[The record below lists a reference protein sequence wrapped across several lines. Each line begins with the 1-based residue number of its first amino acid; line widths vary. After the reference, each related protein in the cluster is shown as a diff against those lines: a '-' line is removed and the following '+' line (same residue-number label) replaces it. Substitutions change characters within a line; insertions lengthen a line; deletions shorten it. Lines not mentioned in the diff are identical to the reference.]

1 MTDTEK
7 REPLLFVL
15 FTTMTGSKYIQDFF
29 DDLANFKN
37 KMNNNY
43 NVSVIQS
50 TIFNLFNA
58 ISPFGHL
65 LCIDKYGHYA
75 IDKFL
80 TLCYQFNFVD
90 VLEKFLKNIIIDHFL
105 LLIEHSY
112 PCRIVQNMLNSHS
125 NKLKIYVLTQLNL
138 LFRPKQNSPQRQQQQ
153 QHQQHQQHHNPI
165 YTKTLKNVNTAAVI
179 VGASKCCS
187 HEKTDKTT
195 LGYVQHQPSHTKQLQ
210 IQVVPATQQ
219 SVATAASVNDD
230 YQLLYNTMTHHIG
243 NYIIQAMIETACEL
257 NMCDIVLYVFNFVS
271 SNNGI
276 LSCDKFGCRVVQK
289 CIVSPNVPHVP
300 KQCLFAN
307 IFNSISYICNNE
319 YGNYCVQKCIEYSD
333 ELVKDAFVEK
343 ILFGFDLHVK
353 NYSNSQKYNGRYTLP
368 RSLKSSFENYMLNVQ
383 NPTTIINFSKFGF
396 GKYSS
401 NVCDVAFRHATYNQQ
416 YRLIN
421 YLCNPNVSIKYNVLF
436 GLVNHEYGNFVIKN
450 AIKTL
455 INYDQQDVKY
465 SLLLNA
471 MKQVLNSIFDFVS
484 GYHCQNKFSYA
495 HNIIKLINT
504 HYNHPGIFAK
514 VSNA

>member
-1 MTDTEK
+1 MKHEIHYF
-7 REPLLFVL
+7 L
-15 FTTMTGSKYIQDFF
+15 YY
-29 DDLANFKN
+29 LANF
-37 KMNNNY
+37 NNN
-43 NVSVIQS
+43 NNNNNLSVIKS
-50 TIFNLFNA
+50 TILNLFDA

-138 LFRPKQNSPQRQQQQ
+138 LFDPKQQHLQ
-153 QHQQHQQHHNPI
+153 QHQNPI
-165 YTKTLKNVNTAAVI
+165 DTKTLKNVCNTVI
-179 VGASKCCS
+179 VVDSKCLS
-187 HEKTDKTT
+187 DGDLKTT
-195 LGYVQHQPSHTKQLQ
+195 LAHAQPQPNHAKQAQ
-210 IQVVPATQQ
+210 IQLEQTQQ
-219 SVATAASVNDD
+219 SIATTSMTND
-230 YQLLYNTMTHHIG
+230 YQLLYDTMTHHIG
-243 NYIIQAMIETACEL
+243 NYIIQAMIETSCEL
-257 NMCDIVLYVFNFVS
+257 DMCNIVLYIFNFVS
-271 SNNGI
+271 KNNGL
-276 LSCDKFGCRVVQK
+276 LSCDKFGCRVVQR
-289 CIVSPNVPHVP
+289 CIVSPNVPHVT

-307 IFNSISYICNNE
+307 IFSSISYICNNE

-333 ELVKDAFVEK
+333 ELVQDAFVEK
-343 ILFGFDLHVK
+343 ILFGFDLNVK
-353 NYSNSQKYNGRYTLP
+353 NYSNSQKYNARYTLP
-368 RSLKSSFENYMLNVQ
+368 SSLKTSFENYILNVQ

-401 NVCDVAFRHATYNQQ
+401 IVCDVAFKHATYNQQ

-421 YLCNPNVSIKYNVLF
+421 YLCNPNISIKYNVLF

-455 INYDQQDVKY
+455 INLQSMHIQQGDVKY

-471 MKQVLNSIFDFVS
+471 MKQVLNGIFDFVS
-484 GYHCQNKFSYA
+484 RYHCQNKFSYA

-504 HYNHPGIFAK
+504 HYPGVFIKIAN
-514 VSNA
+514 V